1 MAKYY
6 EFIMELNYRRFMQ
19 TGDFMPALSLTSV
32 LELKCAVPLVI
43 RHHALQV
50 VITQMCWLQKKLL

>member
-50 VITQMCWLQKKLL
+50 VITQMC